1 MAHQHK
7 QAELTEREKEI
18 AQWVGAGF
26 LLVLVGLVIYLRVKG
41 IIPSPAK
48 IIDLL
53 EQGYASY
60 GYWVVFLSAIL
71 EGLIIINLY
80 FPGST
85 AILLG
90 VILAERSGLSVPLV
104 VTIAII
110 GFSISYSANY
120 FIGRFGVS
128 RLLERFGYGQV
139 IEETSEKLKEKGPRM
154 ILTSLF
160 HPNLGAFVTT
170 GAGVIKMP
178 VWQYAIATLT
188 GLTVW
193 DSVWGLLA
201 YTFGEH
207 ILRLFE
213 SWLIIP
219 LLLAWTLLSLIPALK
234 RKH

>member
-7 QAELTEREKEI
+7 QAELAEREKEI

-26 LLVLVGLVIYLRVKG
+26 LLVLAGLVIYLRVKA
-41 IIPSPAK
+41 IIPGPAK

-53 EQGYASY
+53 EQGYANY

-71 EGLIIINLY
+71 EGLVIINLY

-104 VTIAII
+104 IVTAIV
-110 GFSISYSANY
+110 GFSISYSVNY
-120 FIGRFGVS
+120 LIGRFGIS
-128 RLLERFGYGQV
+128 RLLDRFGYGK
-139 IEETSEKLKEKGPRM
+139 IIKETSEKLKEKGPGM

-188 GLTVW
+188 GLIVW
-193 DSVWGLLA
+193 DSIWGLLA
-201 YTFGEH
+201 STLGEQ
-207 ILRLFE
+207 IIKLFE

-219 LLLAWTLLSLIPALK
+219 LLIAWTLFALIPTMIRK
-234 RKH
+234 R